1 MKTSRPV
8 IHGLQR
14 TGIDVAL
21 EALAFAGVV
30 FLIAMPAYYYSR
42 LPDSIPQH
50 FNFKGEA
57 DGWGSKSS
65 LLLTPLTA
73 LLLYGGLTVLS
84 RFPHVFNY
92 PWAITE
98 ANARR
103 QYAIARQMI
112 SAVKLNLVATFS
124 YITWAT
130 IGTAMGTQNGLSQWF
145 VLITLPIIIGTLGF
159 YLFKGQRA
167 Q

>member
-1 MKTSRPV
+1 MGTNRPV
-8 IHGLQR
+8 IHDLKR
-14 TGIDVAL
+14 SKTDVML
-21 EALAFAGVV
+21 EALALAGVV
-30 FLIAMPAYYYSR
+30 FLIAVPAYYYSHM
-42 LPDSIPQH
+42 PDSIPQH

-57 DGWGSKSS
+57 DGWGGKAG
-65 LLLTPLTA
+65 LLLMPVMGVF
-73 LLLYGGLTVLS
+73 LYAILTVLS

-103 QYAIARQMI
+103 QYTISRQML
-112 SAVKLNLVATFS
+112 SVVKLDLVATFS

-130 IGTAMGTQNGLSQWF
+130 IGTALGTQKGLNGSF
-145 VLITLPIIIGTLGF
+145 TIIEAPILLAIIGF
-159 YLFKGQRA
+159 YLFKAKRA

>member
-1 MKTSRPV
+1 MGTSRPV
-8 IHGLQR
+8 IHDLERSG
-14 TGIDVAL
+14 TDVAL
-21 EALAFAGVV
+21 EVLAFAGVV
-30 FLIAMPAYYYSR
+30 LLIAVPAYYYSH
-42 LPDSIPQH
+42 LPDAIPQH
-50 FNFKGEA
+50 YNLKGEV
-57 DGWGSKSS
+57 DGWGSKSG
-65 LLLTPLTA
+65 LFLTPLTG
-73 LLLYGGLTVLS
+73 LLLYTGLTVLS

-103 QYAIARQMI
+103 QYAISRQLL

-124 YITWAT
+124 YIAWAM
-130 IGTAMGTQNGLSQWF
+130 IGTAMGTQKGLSEGF
-145 VLITLPIIIGTLGF
+145 TLITIPILFGTIGF